1 MRSEWCKSEFPR
13 KPPIQNK
20 KGDDRE
26 MITFNNVSKVYES
39 TDKKV
44 KAVDNIN
51 MTVEQGEI
59 CVFLGPSGCGK
70 TTLLRMVN
78 RLVPIT
84 DGTIEIGGKD
94 IYSLNP
100 IELRRSIGYVIQ
112 QNGLFPNMTIEEN
125 INVVPKMI
133 GWDEGRMKKRYTE
146 LMDMMGLDPE
156 EYRKRYP
163 WELSGGQ
170 QQRIGVARAMAADPP
185 VMLMDEPF
193 GALDPIIREHLQ
205 NEFLRIQKDV
215 QKTILFVSH
224 DIDEAIRLGD
234 KIAIFHGGQ
243 LMQYGT
249 PDDILSNPANEF
261 VENFIGSDREI
272 KRLTL
277 LTVKDLLN
285 KMKKM
290 NRKPIAAKE
299 VHHVSI
305 RIDTDLRTAL
315 SALLSSP
322 TGEAVIVDQKD
333 QPQGMIN
340 IADFEL
346 LAGIHPSK
354 LKTIVQ

>member
-1 MRSEWCKSEFPR
+1 
-13 KPPIQNK
+13 
-20 KGDDRE
+20 
-26 MITFNNVSKVYES
+26 MITFNHVSKVYES
-39 TDKKV
+39 ADKQV

-51 MTVEQGEI
+51 MTVEKGEI

-84 DGTIEIGGKD
+84 EGTIEIGGKD

-125 INVVPKMI
+125 IKVVPKML
-133 GWDEGRMKKRYTE
+133 GWDEDKMKKRYAE
-146 LMDMMGLDPE
+146 LMDMMGLNPE

-193 GALDPIIREHLQ
+193 GALDPIIRDHLQ

-249 PDDILSNPANEF
+249 PDDILSNPTNEF

-290 NRKPIAAKE
+290 NRKPMASTEGNPIPIK
-299 VHHVSI
+299 
-305 RIDTDLRTAL
+305 IDTDLRTAL

-322 TGEAVIVDQKD
+322 TGEAIIIDQKE
-333 QPQGMIN
+333 QPHGIMT

>member
-1 MRSEWCKSEFPR
+1 MA
-13 KPPIQNK
+13 
-20 KGDDRE
+20 

-39 TDKKV
+39 ADKKV
-44 KAVDNIN
+44 KAVDNVN
-51 MTVEQGEI
+51 MTVEKGEI

-78 RLVPIT
+78 RLVSIT

-125 INVVPKMI
+125 IKVVPKML

-146 LMDMMGLDPE
+146 LMELMGLNPE

-193 GALDPIIREHLQ
+193 GALDPIIRDHLQ
-205 NEFLRIQKDV
+205 NEFLRIQKEV

-249 PDDILSNPANEF
+249 PDDILSNPTNAF

-285 KMKKM
+285 RTKKS
-290 NRKPIAAKE
+290 NRKLNMAIE
-299 VHHVSI
+299 SNHVFI
-305 RIDTDLRTAL
+305 KLEMDLRTAL

-322 TGEAVIVDQKD
+322 TGEAVVVDQKD
-333 QPQGMIN
+333 QPYGIVS
-340 IADFEL
+340 IADFEV
-346 LAGIHPSK
+346 LAGVHPSK